1 MEIGNG
7 KNWINIIGYNLLVAF
22 RADFIVEKGERE
34 RSSPLRIWNNHV
46 WKGSRK
52 QDAWCARSR
61 RVSLNHPSRSNPR
74 GLKLKVD
81 RAAEADSPLRALTRQ
96 SEKRRGAQQPRMSWG
111 AVQWRETLDRDR
123 AMRRRPPRRCDFYR
137 LQNRIRE
144 KILSLYECVRNFGSE
159 LKTHRGNTMY
169 GMLLESVQHFVQVN
183 VIGVKEER
191 RMITRWVSAF
201 VCCSFRR

>member
-1 MEIGNG
+1 ML
-7 KNWINIIGYNLLVAF
+7 GYSLLVAF
-22 RADFIVEKGERE
+22 RAGFLAEKRE
-34 RSSPLRIWNNHV
+34 GGALSPLRIWNNHV

-111 AVQWRETLDRDR
+111 EVEWRETLDRGD
-123 AMRRRPPRRCDFYR
+123 AASATMRFLSFTKSYPRKDPIPLWMRTQ
-137 LQNRIRE
+137 L
-144 KILSLYECVRNFGSE
+144 GSE
-159 LKTHRGNTMY
+159 LKTHRGSTMY

-191 RMITRWVSAF
+191 GMIARWVSVF
-201 VCCSFRR
+201 VCCSFRSWIWSVITIFCRRF